1 MAVNAQWVWFA
12 LGSAF
17 FAALTSLLG
26 KLGVTELNSNM
37 ATLVRSIVIVGV
49 TACVISLRNEW
60 QRPPPASWSSWT
72 FIVLSAVATGLSWL
86 CYYRALQLGPLSSV
100 APVDK
105 LSVALSILLGVAVL
119 GEKLSWPVCLGGG
132 LIVAGSLIIVK
143 YG

>member
-1 MAVNAQWVWFA
+1 MAANAQWVWFA

-37 ATLVRSIVIVGV
+37 ATFVRSIVIVGV

-60 QRPPPASWSSWT
+60 P
-72 FIVLSAVATGLSWL
+72 
-86 CYYRALQLGPLSSV
+86 
-100 APVDK
+100 
-105 LSVALSILLGVAVL
+105 
-119 GEKLSWPVCLGGG
+119 
-132 LIVAGSLIIVK
+132 VAGSLVIVK